1 MMYLE
6 SVGRR
11 TLLCAVLVA
20 TLAGVFYISRSP
32 AQGISLAPDPSKSTE
47 PKQPGRYQI
56 FMHPQFRGD
65 QYLLDTATGQ
75 VWQLVK
81 FGSLEGEPIAW
92 RPMVKLDN
100 EADIRSFYAANRLH
114 PADTPILPGGPGKPS
129 KPAAP
134 QKLSPQ

>member
-1 MMYLE
+1 MMYVE
-6 SVGRR
+6 HVGRR
-11 TLLCAVLVA
+11 TLCCAALIA
-20 TLAGVFYISRSP
+20 ALAGIFCISRSP
-32 AQGISLAPDPSKSTE
+32 AQGIALAPDPPKLGD

-75 VWQLVK
+75 VWQLLK
-81 FGSLEGEPIAW
+81 FGSLEGEPLAW

-100 EADIRSFYAANRLH
+100 EADIRAFYAANRPRAPDA
-114 PADTPILPGGPGKPS
+114 PALPA
-129 KPAAP
+129 KPAKQSPGAP